1 MLLRTHLSISIFF
14 ILLLLPL
21 VEHKLVFVLVALI
34 ATYIPDIDSRY
45 SKLGRKKIFR
55 ILQWMSKHRGMIHS
69 YTFLLTI
76 IIFLV
81 LFIPVLA
88 FGFFL
93 GYGLHLLAD
102 SFTIAGIQPFYPF
115 KNKSCGII
123 RTGKRIEVGVFVGF
137 IIGDVAMLFY
147 RFFGLF

>member
-1 MLLRTHLSISIFF
+1 MLLRTHLAITVLFA
-14 ILLLLPL
+14 LLFLPI
-21 VEHKLVFVLVALI
+21 VEHKVVFVIVALI

-55 ILQWMSKHRGMIHS
+55 VLQWITKHRGMIHS
-69 YTFLLTI
+69 YTFLLT
-76 IIFLV
+76 LTLLLA

-102 SFTIAGIQPFYPF
+102 SFTLEGVKPFYPY
-115 KNKSCGII
+115 KEKSCGKI
-123 RTGKRIEVGVFVGF
+123 REV
-137 IIGDVAMLFY
+137 FY
-147 RFFGLF
+147 YSRKKG

>member
-1 MLLRTHLSISIFF
+1 MLLKTHLAISIFF
-14 ILLLLPL
+14 ILLLLPV
-21 VEHKLVFVLVALI
+21 VEDKIIFVIVALV

-45 SKLGRKKIFR
+45 SKLGRKRIFR

-76 IIFLV
+76 TIFLV

-137 IIGDVAMLFY
+137 IIGSLVLVFSH
-147 RFFGLF
+147 LL

>member
-1 MLLRTHLSISIFF
+1 MLLRTHLAISIFF
-14 ILLLLPL
+14 ILLVFPL
-21 VEHKLVFVLVALI
+21 IEHKLVFVLVTII

-55 ILQWMSKHRGMIHS
+55 VLQWMSKHRGMIHS
-69 YTFLLTI
+69 FTFLLTI
-76 IIFLV
+76 TVFLV
-81 LFIPVLA
+81 LFVPVLA

-137 IIGDVAMLFY
+137 IIGAV
-147 RFFGLF
+147 GLILGRIF

>member
-14 ILLLLPL
+14 ILLLLPV
-21 VEHKLVFVLVALI
+21 VEHKLVFVLTAII

-55 ILQWMSKHRGMIHS
+55 ILQWMSGHRGMIHS

-76 IIFLV
+76 IVFLV
-81 LFIPVLA
+81 IFVPVLA

-102 SFTIAGIQPFYPF
+102 SFTIAGIKPFYPL
-115 KNKSCGII
+115 KKISKGII
-123 RTGKRIEVGVFVGF
+123 KTGGRIEIGVFIGLV
-137 IIGDVAMLFY
+137 IGDLMLVFSH
-147 RFFGLF
+147 LL